1 MAKDRST
8 HGQDRR
14 AFLRGLAGTG
24 AFLSMNGIGELMGQS
39 HSNWMNQIGLELYT
53 VRDLLAKDFEGTIA
67 KVAEIGYK
75 EVEPVG
81 YGNLDPKQFRA
92 LLDRYHLTAP
102 STHAGVTQGP
112 DLEKQLEGQQI
123 MGHKYTEV
131 HAARATAPRVPAAG
145 APKTGAARALP
156 KRDTEEGVKRTAAQ
170 LNRDGKLTQ
179 KFGMKVLV
187 HNHTQEYEFVEGSG
201 TKRPQDILLAE
212 TDPALVAMQLDV
224 GWASVAGQN
233 IIEMFQKNPGRFEL
247 WHVKDATGLKNM
259 DTKLTPN
266 QRRGASKLV
275 PVGEGDVDYKTI
287 FGKAE
292 LAGLKHFCI
301 EQDNAAESGDS
312 MAAARTSYVNLKRV
326 LA

>member
-1 MAKDRST
+1 MNNN
-8 HGQDRR
+8 GQNRR
-14 AFLRGLAGTG
+14 GFLRGIAMTG
-24 AFLSMNGIGELMGQS
+24 SSFLMGQS
-39 HSNWMNQIGLELYT
+39 HTRWGNQIGLELYT

-67 KVAEIGYK
+67 KLAEIGYK

-81 YGNLDPKQFRA
+81 YGGLDPKQFRA
-92 LLDRYHLTAP
+92 LLDRHGLRAP
-102 STHAGVTQGP
+102 STHAGVTSGP

-131 HAARATAPRVPAAG
+131 HMPRPSTPRAPGTSG
-145 APKTGAARALP
+145 APKRGPAPPR
-156 KRDTEEGVKRTAAQ
+156 RETEEAVKRTAAQ
-170 LNRDGKLTQ
+170 YNRDGKLTQ
-179 KFGMKVLV
+179 KFGMKILV
-187 HNHTQEYEFVEGSG
+187 HNHTQEFELLEGGS
-201 TKRPQDILLAE
+201 TKRPYDILLAE

-233 IIEMFQKNPGRFEL
+233 IIEMFEKNPGRFEL

-259 DTKLTPN
+259 DSKLTPN
-266 QRRGASKLV
+266 QRRPASKLV

-287 FGKAE
+287 FGKAD

-312 MAAARTSYVNLKRV
+312 IASARTSYANLKRI
-326 LA
+326 LG